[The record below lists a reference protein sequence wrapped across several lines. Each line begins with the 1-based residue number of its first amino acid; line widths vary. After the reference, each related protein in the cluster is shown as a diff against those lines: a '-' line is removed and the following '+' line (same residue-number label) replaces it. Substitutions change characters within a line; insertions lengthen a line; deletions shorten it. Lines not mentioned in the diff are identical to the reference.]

1 MAIKIKKESESITEA
16 IELLAAAGKKKK
28 CSFTILIVDD
38 SIFLEEIIPE
48 NMVIM
53 KRYNIEAQQQIEAKI
68 Q

>member
-1 MAIKIKKESESITEA
+1 MKN
-16 IELLAAAGKKKK
+16 
-28 CSFTILIVDD
+28 ILIVDD
-38 SIFLEEIIPE
+38 SIVLEEIIRE